1 MKRGKKK
8 EKFSKAIEIKKNNLT
23 LTNKNLKTALTKGQ
37 KIRKTFKIG
46 IFGKPGN
53 LKAFYAMDGAPVLS
67 LEIAQNK
74 AFSAAAYNRATH
86 EWYDR
91 LKDDPPLL
99 HGIVH
104 TPRLVI
110 FGGGYPI
117 KINNELIGGIGVS
130 GGHYTHDMQVCEAAL
145 EVLKN
150 LE

>member
-1 MKRGKKK
+1 M
-8 EKFSKAIEIKKNNLT
+8 ENFTTAIESKNISLA
-23 LTNKNLKTALTKGQ
+23 LANKMLEAALAKGQ
-37 KIRKTFKIG
+37 ELG
-46 IFGKPGN
+46 IPFSIAIVDKPGN

-67 LEIAQNK
+67 LDIAQNK

-130 GGHYTHDMQVCEAAL
+130 GGHYSHDMQVCQAAL
-145 EVLKN
+145 VVLKAF
-150 LE
+150 ESEV

>member
-1 MKRGKKK
+1 MP
-8 EKFSKAIEIKKNNLT
+8 FSITIVD
-23 LTNKNLKTALTKGQ
+23 
-37 KIRKTFKIG
+37 
-46 IFGKPGN
+46 KPGN
-53 LKAFYAMDGAPVLS
+53 LKAFAAMDGALPLS
-67 LEIAQNK
+67 LEVAQNK

-99 HGIVH
+99 HGLVH
-104 TPRLVI
+104 TERLVI

-117 KINNELIGGIGVS
+117 KINGELIGGIGVS

>member
-1 MKRGKKK
+1 MANFVESKNISLELANKILEAAWAKG
-8 EKFSKAIEIKKNNLT
+8 EELGIPFSIAVVD
-23 LTNKNLKTALTKGQ
+23 
-37 KIRKTFKIG
+37 
-46 IFGKPGN
+46 KPGN
-53 LKAFYAMDGAPVLS
+53 LKAFQTMDGAPVLS
-67 LEIAQNK
+67 IDIAQNK

-91 LKDDPPLL
+91 IKDDPPLL

-117 KINNELIGGIGVS
+117 KINGELVGGIGVS
-130 GGHYTHDMQVCEAAL
+130 GGHYTHDMQVCEAGLAVL
-145 EVLKN
+145 ES